1 MSAMTHMS
9 VDFGWLVGWLVLRQ
23 GDLELLILLLP
34 SPWWMWLSWE
44 GAPNEL
50 AVVVHTVVT

>member
-1 MSAMTHMS
+1 MTHMS